1 MTEERKSPIPRG
13 QRSSRLIE
21 AMAAE
26 AHESWAQWMEYL
38 YSKSTKNPDGSVT
51 IPAASVERWNRQM
64 DTAYDDLPE
73 NEKESDREEA
83 RRYLHVIL
91 GTSL

>member
-1 MTEERKSPIPRG
+1 M
-13 QRSSRLIE
+13 RLIE

-73 NEKESDREEA
+73 GEKESDREEA
-83 RRYLHVIL
+83 RRYIRVIM
-91 GTSL
+91 GTPL